1 MSLKFVAGLVLV
13 LWQPPGPVPRDL
25 LQINLEIRC
34 DLVTHNYPQTNVMHP
49 PQPVSC
55 SAMTHLKLHVIVV
68 VVITVAVVA
77 GEDVETCPQP
87 GHVHSSFAVI
97 GAKRR
102 LPSFLHLVA
111 IGPQLEE
118 LMGLGTQPVYTGQIV
133 LRQMINQNCAQGIAH
148 NIDGGTEAIE

>member
-1 MSLKFVAGLVLV
+1 MYSGSPLAPCHGISFKL
-13 LWQPPGPVPRDL
+13 
-25 LQINLEIRC
+25 INLEIRC
-34 DLVTHNYPQTNVMHP
+34 DLVTHNYPQTIVMHP

-68 VVITVAVVA
+68 IVITVAVVA

-118 LMGLGTQPVYTGQIV
+118 LMGLSTQLLKEYSFYINIINAKGFENLV
-133 LRQMINQNCAQGIAH
+133 LPCLHWPDRSST
-148 NIDGGTEAIE
+148 DD